1 MPHDVQLSP
10 QVSSVVHVLDLD
22 GPTPLF
28 RQIAEILRTRIA
40 DGTYPPDKRM
50 PSARAI
56 ADEFNVTRGTAV
68 AALDVLKAEGLI
80 YGVRGRGTFPRD
92 ATDGD

>member
-1 MPHDVQLSP
+1 M
-10 QVSSVVHVLDLD
+10 LDLD

-28 RQIAEILRTRIA
+28 QQIAAILRGRIA
-40 DGTYPPDKRM
+40 DGTYAPGKRM

-56 ADEFNVTRGTAV
+56 ADEFGVTRGTAV

-92 ATDGD
+92 PD